1 MRFITAIYTASRNAA
16 QRALNCRDAAEKKYV
31 SDGGVPSGWR
41 QGEIKKRSEVLMRF
55 GALLLG

>member
-1 MRFITAIYTASRNAA
+1 MMQER
-16 QRALNCRDAAEKKYV
+16 KKYV